1 MWLTTIGL
9 TWVISPGWKSTCVY
23 RLHDWSSLSWS
34 GFSTHI
40 LLLFLSPPRLSVSLR
55 ENRRCVC
62 VSVCVCV
69 CECQYE
75 WRQCECI
82 YLSLSLS
89 LSHHRSMVPRISTE
103 VREDIIHLR
112 LFLCLSLSLSRS
124 CVPLCLSNT
133 NTDIHTHT
141 YFLDLCVYEVSIYQ
155 SVYLYIYMAFT
166 DLLSIYLQAQMNE
179 CVFFGIRNVTHTWR
193 FTLRGSNKH

>member
-1 MWLTTIGL
+1 MIG
-9 TWVISPGWKSTCVY
+9 
-23 RLHDWSSLSWS
+23 H
-34 GFSTHI
+34 
-40 LLLFLSPPRLSVSLR
+40 LFLEAAFQHTFSFSFFLPHVSPFLR

-103 VREDIIHLR
+103 VREDIIHLH
-112 LFLCLSLSLSRS
+112 LFLCLSLSLTFVRAS
-124 CVPLCLSNT
+124 LSLKHKHR
-133 NTDIHTHT
+133 HTHPHILSR
-141 YFLDLCVYEVSIYQ
+141 FVCVRGI
-155 SVYLYIYMAFT
+155 
-166 DLLSIYLQAQMNE
+166 DLSICISIHIYGLHRSVKYIFTSTNE
-179 CVFFGIRNVTHTWR
+179 
-193 FTLRGSNKH
+193 